1 MANYAEETLR
11 FLERYNYTIDDIDWI
26 GTDDFIIPIHEF
38 FDIARKTMYNASF
51 GRPETPGDIIIVMK
65 DESWFD
71 RFEYD
76 GAEGWEYHIP
86 HVKPIVTAHIK
97 TRTFNYKDAGIDP
110 YDWMPALNEYVVV
123 KRS

>member
-1 MANYAEETLR
+1 MVNYAEETLR
-11 FLERYNYTIDDIDWI
+11 FLKRYNYTIDDIDWI

-38 FDIARKTMYNASF
+38 FDIARKTIYNASF

-65 DESWFD
+65 DDSWFD

-86 HVKPIVTAHIK
+86 HVKPIITTHIK

-110 YDWMPALNEYVVV
+110 YDWAPALNEYVV